1 MNGNIETL
9 LRRLRDLNKAHD
21 KLQRAIPSP
30 SVSKRQADS
39 VLEDVLAAL
48 KDPNVQ
54 SLLEKFI
61 DQARLR
67 ILDDVEAFDREM
79 RNRRQEL
86 IALEAKMAQPGGLR
100 RKDLELVFAQY
111 SKTKGDMERFVT
123 DVCGLCD
130 RLEAAHRAA
139 KDELAKSRELP
150 RKKKKKR
157 KRHLG
162 QGIASAVFGAMAM
175 VANTQL
181 PIVFAFSYG
190 LGGGALHQ
198 ALRDIIGSAG

>member
-1 MNGNIETL
+1 MDDNIASL
-9 LRRLRDLNKAHD
+9 LRRLRDLKKSYD

-30 SVSKRQADS
+30 WVSERNADS
-39 VLEDVLAAL
+39 ALEAVLASL
-48 KDPNVQ
+48 NDPSVQ
-54 SLLEKFI
+54 SLMEKYI
-61 DQARLR
+61 DQARQH
-67 ILDDVEAFDREM
+67 ILDDIDAFQKEM
-79 RNRRQEL
+79 RDRQQGL
-86 IALEAKMAQPGGLR
+86 IALETKMAQPGGIR

-123 DVCGLCD
+123 DVSGLCD
-130 RLEAAHRAA
+130 RLAAAHRAA
-139 KDELAKSRELP
+139 KDELAKARELP

-162 QGIASAVFGAMAM
+162 QGIASAVFGAMAI

-181 PIVFAFSYG
+181 PILFAFSYG